1 MMEKPNKWHE
11 KKLKR
16 EKKAREEWQKIDPR
30 LAAQLDEVRPML
42 ERAAMKARSARA
54 SKHGR

>member
-16 EKKAREEWQKIDPR
+16 EKKAREEWQKIDPI
-30 LAAQLDEVRPML
+30 
-42 ERAAMKARSARA
+42 
-54 SKHGR
+54 